1 MFAKLTSFVIPP
13 DEGEEDA
20 PQEIES
26 QSSSRAAALWAR
38 AREVT
43 GLAPAREEL
52 VDQVCPGM
60 TFKQRLYAFCICF
73 GISLAISLTSMFSV
87 AQLIA
92 GNPAP
97 FAVKCVSAACAA
109 HQPCPL
115 LNYRVQDI
123 PALLLHYTSPCAVR
137 LRRYTL
143 GNILSLLSTGF
154 IIGPKRQV
162 RNMTHPVRAASA
174 FAYVLAMAAT
184 LLSAMLFHR
193 ALLVLLCILIQFAA
207 MAWYILSYIP
217 FGRRIV
223 SRFANDFI

>member
-1 MFAKLTSFVIPP
+1 MSSSGMFAKLTSFVIPP

-97 FAVKCVSAACAA
+97 FAVK
-109 HQPCPL
+109 
-115 LNYRVQDI
+115 
-123 PALLLHYTSPCAVR
+123 
-137 LRRYTL
+137 YTL

>member
-97 FAVKCVSAACAA
+97 FAVK
-109 HQPCPL
+109 
-115 LNYRVQDI
+115 
-123 PALLLHYTSPCAVR
+123 
-137 LRRYTL
+137 YTL